1 MRKRVLTDLE
11 KERIQQYLR
20 DGTSSQALRLLRYRV
35 RKFLPIIEKEVGLL
49 RDFLEGSP
57 KVE

>member
-11 KERIQQYLR
+11 KKRIEEYLH

-35 RKFLPIIEKEVGLL
+35 RKSLPIIEKEVDLL
-49 RDFLEGSP
+49 KRFLEDSP
-57 KVE
+57 KR